1 MYNAH
6 REIFRLLTIRKK
18 LFSNTLSAYKRD
30 LIQYN
35 NFIIENNGNLEIEN
49 ADYKI
54 IRSWIVSLVSSNISN
69 RSINRKV
76 SSLKSFYKFLI
87 KTDTIKS
94 SPLKAHSPLKQSK
107 KIQVPFSQEEINSL
121 LDSDFFTNDYKGVL
135 QKSIIAFFYFTGVRR
150 IELIN
155 IKESDISLESS
166 TIKVMGKRSKERI
179 IPILPKLKK
188 SLKYYRE
195 IKSKYNGNTSP
206 EYLFISKNGKQ
217 LSEKFVYRTVNE
229 YFKLVSPKIKKAPH
243 VLRHSFATHLINEG
257 ADINSVKELLGHS
270 SLSATQVYSH
280 TSMERIKE
288 VFKNSHPRAK

>member
-1 MYNAH
+1 MLIEKFLDYLQLEKNYS
-6 REIFRLLTIRKK
+6 
-18 LFSNTLSAYKRD
+18 SNTLSAYKRD

-54 IRSWIVSLVSSNISN
+54 IRSWIVSMVNSNISN

>member
-1 MYNAH
+1 MLIEKFLDYLQFEKNYS
-6 REIFRLLTIRKK
+6 
-18 LFSNTLSAYKRD
+18 SNTLNAYKRD

-35 NFIIENNGNLEIEN
+35 KFVAEYNDKLKIEEVN
-49 ADYKI
+49 YKI
-54 IRSWIVSLVSSNISN
+54 IRSWIVTMVNNNISN

-76 SSLKSFYKFLI
+76 SSLKSFYNFLI
-87 KTDTIKS
+87 KTETINS
-94 SPLKAHSPLKQSK
+94 SPLKAHTPLKQSK
-107 KIQVPFSQEEINSL
+107 KIQVPFSQDEINSL
-121 LDSDFFTNDYKGVL
+121 LDSDFFTNDYRGIL
-135 QKSIIAFFYFTGVRR
+135 QKTIITFFYFTGVRR
-150 IELIN
+150 IELITL
-155 IKESDISLESS
+155 KESDVNIESS
-166 TIKVMGKRSKERI
+166 TVKIMGKRSKERI

-188 SLKYYRE
+188 AIIFFNE
-195 IKSKYNGNTSP
+195 IKFKFHDQTSSD
-206 EYLFISKNGKQ
+206 YFFISKNGKQ

-229 YFKLVSPKIKKAPH
+229 YFNLVSPKLKKAPH

>member
-1 MYNAH
+1 MLIEKFLDYLQLEKNYS
-6 REIFRLLTIRKK
+6 
-18 LFSNTLSAYKRD
+18 SNTLSAYKRD

-54 IRSWIVSLVSSNISN
+54 IRSWIVSMVNSNISN

-135 QKSIIAFFYFTGVRR
+135 QKSIIVFFYYTGVRR

-188 SLKYYRE
+188 SLKNYRE
-195 IKSKYNGNTSP
+195 IKSKYTGNTSP

>member
-1 MYNAH
+1 MVN
-6 REIFRLLTIRKK
+6 
-18 LFSNTLSAYKRD
+18 
-30 LIQYN
+30 
-35 NFIIENNGNLEIEN
+35 
-49 ADYKI
+49 
-54 IRSWIVSLVSSNISN
+54 SNISN

-166 TIKVMGKRSKERI
+166 IIKVMGKRSKERI

-188 SLKYYRE
+188 SLEDYRE
-195 IKSKYNGNTSP
+195 IKSKFTWNTSP

>member
-1 MYNAH
+1 MLIEKFIDYLQLEKNYS
-6 REIFRLLTIRKK
+6 
-18 LFSNTLSAYKRD
+18 SNTLSAYRRD

-35 NFIIENNGNLEIEN
+35 KFISENNSSLKIEN

-54 IRSWIVSLVSSNISN
+54 IRSWIVSMVNGKISN

-87 KTDTIKS
+87 KTETINS

-107 KIQVPFSQEEINSL
+107 KIQIPFSKEEINSL
-121 LDSDFFTNDYKGVL
+121 LDSDFFTIDYKGVL
-135 QKSIIAFFYFTGVRR
+135 QKTIIAFFYFTGVRR
-150 IELIN
+150 IELIS
-155 IKESDISLESS
+155 IKESDVSFESS
-166 TIKVMGKRSKERI
+166 TIKIMGKRSKERI
-179 IPILPKLKK
+179 IPILPKLKESIK
-188 SLKYYRE
+188 DYKEIRLKFL
-195 IKSKYNGNTSP
+195 GQNTS
-206 EYLFISKNGKQ
+206 EYLFISKTKKQ

-280 TSMERIKE
+280 TSMDRIKE

>member
-1 MYNAH
+1 MLIEKFLDYLQLEKNYS
-6 REIFRLLTIRKK
+6 
-18 LFSNTLSAYKRD
+18 SNTLSAYKRD

-35 NFIIENNGNLEIEN
+35 KFIIENNGNLEIEN

-54 IRSWIVSLVSSNISN
+54 IRSWIVSMVNSNISN

-188 SLKYYRE
+188 SLKDYRE
-195 IKSKYNGNTSP
+195 IKSKYTGNTSP

>member
-1 MYNAH
+1 MMLIEKFLDYLQFEKNYS
-6 REIFRLLTIRKK
+6 
-18 LFSNTLSAYKRD
+18 SNTLNAYKRD

-35 NFIIENNGNLEIEN
+35 KFVAEYNDKLKIEEVN
-49 ADYKI
+49 YKI
-54 IRSWIVSLVSSNISN
+54 IRSWIVTMVNNNISN

-76 SSLKSFYKFLI
+76 SSLKSFYNFLI
-87 KTDTIKS
+87 KTETINS
-94 SPLKAHSPLKQSK
+94 SPLKAHTPLKQSK
-107 KIQVPFSQEEINSL
+107 KIQVPFSQDEINSL
-121 LDSDFFTNDYKGVL
+121 LDSDFFTNDYRGIL
-135 QKSIIAFFYFTGVRR
+135 QKTIIAFFYFTGVRR
-150 IELIN
+150 IELITL
-155 IKESDISLESS
+155 KESDVNIESS
-166 TIKVMGKRSKERI
+166 TVKIMGKRSKERI

-188 SLKYYRE
+188 AIIFFNE
-195 IKSKYNGNTSP
+195 IKFKFHDQTSSD
-206 EYLFISKNGKQ
+206 YFFISKNGKQ

>member
-1 MYNAH
+1 MLIEKFLDYLQFEKNYS
-6 REIFRLLTIRKK
+6 
-18 LFSNTLSAYKRD
+18 SNTLNAYKRD

-35 NFIIENNGNLEIEN
+35 KFVAEYNDKLKIEEVN
-49 ADYKI
+49 YKI
-54 IRSWIVSLVSSNISN
+54 IRSWIVTMVNNNISN

-76 SSLKSFYKFLI
+76 SSLKSFYNFLI
-87 KTDTIKS
+87 KTETINS
-94 SPLKAHSPLKQSK
+94 SPLKAHTPLKQSK
-107 KIQVPFSQEEINSL
+107 KIQVPFSQDEINSL
-121 LDSDFFTNDYKGVL
+121 LDSDFFTNDYRGIL
-135 QKSIIAFFYFTGVRR
+135 QKTIIAFFYFTGVRR
-150 IELIN
+150 IELITL
-155 IKESDISLESS
+155 KESDVNIESS
-166 TIKVMGKRSKERI
+166 TVKIMGKRSKERI

-188 SLKYYRE
+188 AIIFFNE
-195 IKSKYNGNTSP
+195 IKFKFHDQTSSD
-206 EYLFISKNGKQ
+206 YFFISKNGKQ

-229 YFKLVSPKIKKAPH
+229 YFNLVSPKLKKAPH

>member
-1 MYNAH
+1 MLIEKFLDYLQLEKNYS
-6 REIFRLLTIRKK
+6 
-18 LFSNTLSAYKRD
+18 SNTLSAYKRD

-35 NFIIENNGNLEIEN
+35 KFIIDNNGNLKIEN

-54 IRSWIVSLVSSNISN
+54 IRSWIVSMVNSNISN

-94 SPLKAHSPLKQSK
+94 SPLKVHSPLKQSK
-107 KIQVPFSQEEINSL
+107 KIQVPFSQDEINSL
-121 LDSDFFTNDYKGVL
+121 LDSDFFTNDYRGIL
-135 QKSIIAFFYFTGVRR
+135 QKTIIAFFYFTGVRR
-150 IELIN
+150 IELITL
-155 IKESDISLESS
+155 KESDVNIESS
-166 TIKVMGKRSKERI
+166 TVKIMGKRSKERI

-188 SLKYYRE
+188 AILFFNE
-195 IKSKYNGNTSP
+195 IKFKFHDQTSSD
-206 EYLFISKNGKQ
+206 YFFISKNGKQ

>member
-1 MYNAH
+1 MLIEKFLDYLQLEKNYS
-6 REIFRLLTIRKK
+6 
-18 LFSNTLSAYKRD
+18 SNTLSAYKRD

-195 IKSKYNGNTSP
+195 IKSKYTGNTSL

>member
-1 MYNAH
+1 MLIEKFLDYLQL
-6 REIFRLLTIRKK
+6 EKK
-18 LFSNTLSAYKRD
+18 YSSNTLSAYKRD

-35 NFIIENNGNLEIEN
+35 KFIVENNCNHEIEN

-54 IRSWIVSLVSSNISN
+54 IRSWIVSMVSSNISN

-121 LDSDFFTNDYKGVL
+121 LDSDFFTNDYMGVL

>member
-1 MYNAH
+1 MLIEKFLDYLQLEKNYS
-6 REIFRLLTIRKK
+6 
-18 LFSNTLSAYKRD
+18 SNTLSAYKRD

-35 NFIIENNGNLEIEN
+35 KFIVENNCNLEIEN
-49 ADYKI
+49 SDYKI
-54 IRSWIVSLVSSNISN
+54 IRSWIVSMVNSNISN

-87 KTDTIKS
+87 KTETIRS

-195 IKSKYNGNTSP
+195 IKSKYTGNTSL

>member
-1 MYNAH
+1 MLIEKFLDYLQLEKNYS
-6 REIFRLLTIRKK
+6 
-18 LFSNTLSAYKRD
+18 SNTLSAYKRD

-188 SLKYYRE
+188 SIKFYRE
-195 IKSKYNGNTSP
+195 IKSKLIGNTSF

-257 ADINSVKELLGHS
+257 ADINSVKELLGHT

>member
-1 MYNAH
+1 MLIEKFLDYLQLEKNYS
-6 REIFRLLTIRKK
+6 
-18 LFSNTLSAYKRD
+18 SNTLSAYKRD

-35 NFIIENNGNLEIEN
+35 KFIIENNGNLEIEN

-54 IRSWIVSLVSSNISN
+54 IRSWIVSMVNSNISN

-188 SLKYYRE
+188 SLEDYRE
-195 IKSKYNGNTSP
+195 IKSKFKGKTSP
-206 EYLFISKNGKQ
+206 EYLFILKNGKQ